1 VKTSFSP
8 LVLGDKRRERPYLSH
23 IGDLNMTLNDV
34 AKLAKDA
41 NAPVTVDT
49 ELGDVVIMSPDVYA
63 SLLDKIQTVDAPV
76 DDANGLFEDM

>member
-1 VKTSFSP
+1 
-8 LVLGDKRRERPYLSH
+8 
-23 IGDLNMTLNDV
+23 MTLNDV